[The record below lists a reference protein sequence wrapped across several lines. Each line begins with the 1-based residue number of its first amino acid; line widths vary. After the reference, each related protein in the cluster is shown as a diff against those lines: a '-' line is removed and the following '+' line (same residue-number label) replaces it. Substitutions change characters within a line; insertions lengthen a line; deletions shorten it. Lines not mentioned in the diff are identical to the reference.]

1 MYLNLYNVWFTAF
14 PIIWFAVFDWEHP
27 KEVLLNNPKMYA
39 IGLFDVFFN
48 KWAFWRWFSY
58 AVWQGI
64 VICLLVFITFNNSIL
79 TDGQQTGL
87 ALDGNYVF
95 YSILIVVNIK
105 VLISSFEYTFWLVF
119 WIVLGLLGYYVF
131 YILFSFA
138 IESSTL
144 WGAMGQTIAMS

>member
-1 MYLNLYNVWFTAF
+1 M
-14 PIIWFAVFDWEHP
+14 
-27 KEVLLNNPKMYA
+27 
-39 IGLFDVFFN
+39 
-48 KWAFWRWFSY
+48 
-58 AVWQGI
+58 
-64 VICLLVFITFNNSIL
+64 
-79 TDGQQTGL
+79 
-87 ALDGNYVF
+87 F